1 MKNNILVFLF
11 IVFFTLG
18 VVLFCNYLDKNC
30 GPDAVIYSTPTPSE
44 KNLPTNIYPSFV
56 PAPTPSSTPE
66 NTTPSFS
73 SFPTVSTTEP
83 TTEPTIAPKPTPFL
97 VLDDVEKHIFASL
110 LRLEVGS
117 SSYECQ
123 MAAASVVVNRMLYD
137 NKGFKEVVYEKNQ
150 FSVAKWIDPDTGK
163 CYKEPLEIN
172 WRAVEDICQNGPT
185 LPYYVMYFRAD
196 YYHKWS
202 TPYFEIDGTYFSYIE
217 DEIYK

>member
-1 MKNNILVFLF
+1 MKISDVLAMLAVIIMTIL
-11 IVFFTLG
+11 
-18 VVLFCNYLDKNC
+18 VVLFCNFLDKNC
-30 GPDAVIYSTPTPSE
+30 SSETIIYTEPTAQNE
-44 KNLPTNIYPSFV
+44 IENPTNIYPSFI
-56 PAPTPSSTPE
+56 PNLTNKPTTILPTSTPTLTPTLSPSPTPS
-66 NTTPSFS
+66 
-73 SFPTVSTTEP
+73 PTL
-83 TTEPTIAPKPTPFL
+83 FL

-123 MAAASVVVNRMLYD
+123 MAAASVVVNRMLYH
-137 NKGFKEVVYEKNQ
+137 NKSFREIVYEKNQ

-185 LPYYVMYFRAD
+185 LPYYVMYFRD
-196 YYHKWS
+196 EYYHKWS
-202 TPYFEIDGTYFSYIE
+202 TPYFELDGTYFSYIE

>member
-1 MKNNILVFLF
+1 MKRNDVLAILGVIIMTIL
-11 IVFFTLG
+11 
-18 VVLFCNYLDKNC
+18 VVLFCDFLDKNC
-30 GPDAVIYSTPTPSE
+30 SSEVIVYTEPTAQNQTE
-44 KNLPTNIYPSFV
+44 NPTNIYPSFI
-56 PAPTPSSTPE
+56 PNLTDKPTIISPTPTTTPTPSPTLSPTP
-66 NTTPSFS
+66 TPS
-73 SFPTVSTTEP
+73 
-83 TTEPTIAPKPTPFL
+83 PTPFL
-97 VLDDVEKHIFASL
+97 VLDAVEKHIFASL

-137 NKGFKEVVYEKNQ
+137 NKSFREVVYEKNQ

-163 CYKEPLEIN
+163 CYKKPLEIN

-185 LPYYVMYFRAD
+185 LPYYVMYFRDD

-202 TPYFEIDGTYFSYIE
+202 TPYFELDGTYFSYIE